1 MLTETNHL
9 KKGNIMHNIQIKTKV
24 YTMSK
29 TINLTAYEK
38 KCACKLAHAFYDYDP
53 EWQKDLPPFKEV
65 LSVAKELIHHENT
78 CEWRERLRREK
89 GTPLM
94 PGNGFDYVGVEYYL
108 EKGTEYYGNL
118 RESLKACMRSTY
130 EALEG
135 N

>member
-1 MLTETNHL
+1 
-9 KKGNIMHNIQIKTKV
+9 
-24 YTMSK
+24 MSK

-38 KCACKLAHAFYDYDP
+38 KCASKLAHAFYDYAP

-65 LSVAKELIHHENT
+65 LSVAKELFHHENT

-130 EALEG
+130 EAQEG